1 MTAPESSVQ
10 SQSPYRIAGRAAIA
24 SGAIGI
30 IAFGLLIGFLVKRI
44 SGSPEQICI
53 PLIRAHDVAAILQFV
68 LMAPVVFALNDI
80 ATRAGNGRGRATFL
94 IGLGSIAL
102 IFLCL
107 ALIFI
112 KVVPDDMYMIP
123 LGLFGV
129 WLIGANRHLSSFL
142 PRSLTR
148 LGTLAG
154 IGLVLIGIFP
164 IAFTIFVDH
173 AHFFGWTP
181 FDYQPPPGT
190 DTANG
195 ISHILLV
202 SGTFTGLAT
211 LPIWA
216 ALVGRRM
223 LKAS

>member
-1 MTAPESSVQ
+1 MTAPASSVQ
-10 SQSPYRIAGRAAIA
+10 AQSLHGVAGRAALA
-24 SGAIGI
+24 SGVIGI
-30 IAFGLLIGFLVKRI
+30 IAFGFLIAFLVKRI

-53 PLIRAHDVAAILQFV
+53 PLIRVHDVATILQFI

-80 ATRAGNGRGRATFL
+80 ATRAANGKGRPSFI
-94 IGLGSIAL
+94 IGVVAIASI
-102 IFLCL
+102 ILCL

-112 KVVPDDMYMIP
+112 KAVPDDMYMIP

-142 PRSLTR
+142 SRSLTG
-148 LGTLAG
+148 LGTVSG
-154 IGLVLIGIFP
+154 VGLVLIGIFP
-164 IAFTIFVDH
+164 VAFTLFVDH
-173 AHFFGWTP
+173 AHFLGWTP

-202 SGTFTGLAT
+202 IGTFTGLLT
-211 LPIWA
+211 LPIWT
-216 ALVGRRM
+216 ALVGRRL